1 MNHWA
6 NSKRVVSVVALGSL
20 LTLATAP
27 AFSQEMVGSIVGKV
41 ADEQGLVMP
50 GVVIAV
56 SSPNL
61 IAGSQTATTGDD
73 GTYRVRNLPPGTYA
87 VLAELTGFTSVNREG
102 IILEAA
108 KTLGVDFQ
116 MSISTVEETVTV
128 TGESPLVEV
137 RSSRVGVT
145 MDTDL
150 LENIPTGR
158 EFEDILSFQPGIV
171 ESPYSFAPVNSVH
184 GGHVRANYYSM
195 DGFQMIDTTVGYF
208 IGDISYDSLQEVQI
222 TTGGISA
229 EFGQASGGVFN
240 FITKSGGNDLS
251 GGVRY
256 YLNDESL
263 NRNNISDEL
272 KAQGFTEG
280 TSIISQN
287 NWGGEIGGPIA
298 QDKVWFYADYA
309 RTDRTERA
317 PALVGII
324 DPAFNINKY
333 MGKVTWQVNAN
344 NTFVGTVQGRHD
356 DWVPANANAQ
366 VTEDPGSYIFN
377 TRNQDNYLFKW
388 ASTLGQN
395 AILDI
400 RYSENLGGGSDRE
413 SFDNADAIP
422 GFQDRATGKNFGW
435 FRQDRWNKN
444 RDAKVFKVDLTYFND
459 DLAGGKHDFKFGY
472 ENGRD
477 PFQSILH
484 TPGSLE
490 QHLLFGVPDAVRLL
504 IEPRRGARRKTRNSF
519 YINDQWTMSNVT
531 LNLGIRFDSTE
542 AWTPE
547 YTEGGGL
554 QASDEAIR
562 SDSFSIE
569 WFPAVAFPETRDIW
583 NMNTW
588 APRAGIVWDV
598 GGEHTF
604 VVKAS
609 YGRWYDRVTSVPAGG
624 AGNALYDWNDL
635 NGDGLFL
642 TSDNTAQPGELGD
655 LRRSSV
661 ITSGS
666 FDVTQF
672 GDPNLSNPWTDT
684 YNIGVEWEPRQG
696 YALQVTGIIKR
707 ETNLLGRR
715 HLARPASAYNPVQAV
730 NPLDGSPI
738 TIFAL
743 DPAFRTASSIRQSTN
758 IDFVDLK
765 RSYDGVEIVAKK
777 RFDGRSQF
785 QLSANIGNAEGNQGT
800 SFGQSFGGVTYSNPN
815 TLTNFYGGTNLD
827 ADLILKLAGT
837 YVAPWDISISSFY
850 QYISGFP
857 LDTFE
862 TSQGF
867 QPGSVTGR
875 FLRSDF
881 PEQIVVER
889 FIDVALEPRGTLHQN
904 AQHNLSFRV
913 EKSFSFETGKLGL
926 IFDVLNAT
934 NSGTVTHVQSLR
946 LDSPNFMLPEVTVL
960 PFTARL
966 GIRFS
971 F

>member
-1 MNHWA
+1 MNYWA
-6 NSKRVVSVVALGSL
+6 NSKRVVCVIALGSL
-20 LTLATAP
+20 LTLAAAP
-27 AFSQEMVGSIVGKV
+27 AISQEVVGSIVGSLT
-41 ADEQGLVMP
+41 DEQGLALP
-50 GVVIAV
+50 GAVIAV

-61 IAGSQTATTGDD
+61 IGGSQTVTTGTD
-73 GTYRVRNLPPGTYA
+73 GSYRVRNLPPGTYA
-87 VLAELTGFTSVNREG
+87 VLAELAGFRSINREG
-102 IILEAA
+102 IILEAG
-108 KTLGVDFQ
+108 KTLGVNFQ
-116 MSISTVEETVTV
+116 LSISTVEETVTV

-145 MDTDL
+145 MDQDL
-150 LENIPTGR
+150 LVNIPTGR

-171 ESPYSFAPVNSVH
+171 ESPYTFAPVNSVH
-184 GGHVRANYYSM
+184 GGHVRSNYYSM

-208 IGDISYDSLQEVQI
+208 IGDISYDSLEEVQI

-240 FITKSGGNDLS
+240 FITKSGGNEFS

-256 YLNDESL
+256 YMNDESL

-280 TSIISQN
+280 SSIISQH
-287 NWGGEIGGPIA
+287 NWGGELGGPIA
-298 QDKVWFYADYA
+298 QDRVWFYADYA
-309 RTDRTERA
+309 RTDLTERV

-324 DPAFNINKY
+324 DPFRNVNKY
-333 MGKVTWQVNAN
+333 MGKVTWLVNAN
-344 NTFVGTVQGRHD
+344 NTFVGTMQGRHAD
-356 DWVPANANAQ
+356 RTPQNGNQQ
-366 VTEDPGSYIFN
+366 VSEDPGSYIFN
-377 TRNQDNYLFKW
+377 TVNQDNYLFKW
-388 ASTLGQN
+388 QSTLGQN

-413 SFDNADAIP
+413 RFDNAEPIP
-422 GFQDRATGKNFGW
+422 GFNDNGTGKKFGW
-435 FRQDRWNKN
+435 FRQDRWNVH

-459 DLAGGKHDFKFGY
+459 DLAGGKHDLKFGY

-490 QHLLFGVPDAVRLL
+490 QHLINGVPDSVRLL
-504 IEPRRGARRKTRNSF
+504 IEPRRGARRKTRHSV
-519 YINDQWTMSNVT
+519 YINDQWTLSDVT
-531 LNLGIRFDSTE
+531 LNLGLRFDSTE
-542 AWTPE
+542 GWTPE

-554 QASDEAIR
+554 QASDKPIR
-562 SDSFSIE
+562 DDSFSIE
-569 WFPAVAFPETRDIW
+569 WFPAVTFPETRDIW
-583 NMNTW
+583 KMNTL

-598 GGEHTF
+598 GGEHKF

-609 YGRWYDRVTSVPAGG
+609 YGRWYDRVTSVPGGG
-624 AGNALYDWNDL
+624 AGRATYDWNDL

-642 TSDNTAQPGELGD
+642 TPERTAQPGELGD
-655 LRRSSV
+655 LRSSSV
-661 ITSGS
+661 ISTGG

-672 GDPNLSNPWTDT
+672 GDPDLSNPKTDT
-684 YNIGVEWEPRQG
+684 YDIGIEWEPRQG
-696 YALQVTGIIKR
+696 YALIVTGIFKR
-707 ETNLLGRR
+707 ETNLIGRF
-715 HLARPASAYNPVQAV
+715 AIPRPPSAYNPIEAV
-730 NPLDGSPI
+730 NQLDGAAI
-738 TIFAL
+738 TIYAL
-743 DPAFRTASSIRQSTN
+743 DPAFRTASSIRQTTN
-758 IDFVDLK
+758 PDVGLK
-765 RSYDGVEIVAKK
+765 RTYDGIEIVGKK

-785 QLSANIGNAEGNQGT
+785 QASANIGKAEGNQGT
-800 SFGQSFGGVTYSNPN
+800 SFGASFGGVNYANPN
-815 TLTNFYGGTNLD
+815 NLTNFFGGTNLD

-862 TSQGF
+862 TATGF
-867 QPGSVTGR
+867 QPGSRTGR
-875 FLRSDF
+875 FFREDF

-889 FIDVALEPRGTLHQN
+889 FIDVPLEPRGALHQD

-913 EKSFSFETGKLGL
+913 EKSFIFESGKLGL

-946 LDSPNFMLPEVTVL
+946 TDAPNFMLPDVTVL

-966 GIRFS
+966 GVRFS